1 MRLVL
6 AVSLGVT
13 LAVLG
18 VVAQSPTSN
27 PFAGVW
33 KQNPQRSKMNG
44 TAPPEWRNFRRYEE
58 QANGWMVHTISW
70 SFAGGADFTFTTVRY
85 DGMEYPVYTSSTL
98 GAFLGAGNRTA
109 RTVAFK
115 LTAPRT
121 LEFTDRE
128 NGKVSAT
135 GVCTVSPDGKTL
147 TEDDHAF
154 DPRGKEIIH
163 NVLVFDK
170 Q

>member
-13 LAVLG
+13 LAAFG
-18 VVAQSPTSN
+18 VKAQSPTAN

-33 KQNPQRSKMNG
+33 KQNTERSKMNG
-44 TAPPEWRNFRRYEE
+44 TPPPEWRNFRRYEE

-98 GAFLGAGNRTA
+98 GAFLGARRRPV

-115 LTAPRT
+115 RTDAHT

-147 TEDDHAF
+147 TEDDRDF
-154 DPRGKEIIH
+154 DPQGKEIVHSI
-163 NVLVFDK
+163 LVFEK